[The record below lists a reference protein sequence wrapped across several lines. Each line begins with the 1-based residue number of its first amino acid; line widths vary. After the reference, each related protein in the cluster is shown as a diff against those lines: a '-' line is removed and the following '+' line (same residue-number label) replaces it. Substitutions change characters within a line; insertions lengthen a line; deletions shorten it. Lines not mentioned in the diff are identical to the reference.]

1 MHWLDGIDYRD
12 EIDVLV
18 YNSEQGKT
26 KKNVL
31 NVVLIL

>member
-26 KKNVL
+26 KKKMF
-31 NVVLIL
+31 